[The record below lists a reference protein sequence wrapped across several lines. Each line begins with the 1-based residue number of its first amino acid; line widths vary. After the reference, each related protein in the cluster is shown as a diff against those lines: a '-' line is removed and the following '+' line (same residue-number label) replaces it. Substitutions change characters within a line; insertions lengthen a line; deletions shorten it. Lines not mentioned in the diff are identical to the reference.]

1 MFETEKQWDQKTDEQ
16 LAKLSVTNDD
26 CFYILMQ
33 RYEEKLIRYILRIV
47 KANRETAEDILQE
60 VFIKAY
66 KNLNG
71 FDESLKFSSWI
82 YRITHNEAISYWR
95 KNQKNVEFISID
107 KEDNGLLNTLTGE
120 DDTQTEALDNERKE
134 KIGELIGKL
143 PDYYREILVLRY
155 LEEKDYD
162 EISDILQKPIGTVSA
177 LIHRA
182 RKKLEVEA
190 GNMNLEDWL

>member
-1 MFETEKQWDQKTDEQ
+1 MFELDNQWDQKTDEE
-16 LAKLSVTNDD
+16 LVRLSVANDD
-26 CFYILMQ
+26 CFYMLMQ

-60 VFIKAY
+60 VFLKAY

-71 FDESLKFSSWI
+71 FDDSLKFSSWV
-82 YRITHNEAISYWR
+82 YRIAHNESISYWR
-95 KNQKNVEFISID
+95 KNQKNVDFVSID
-107 KEDNGLLNTLTGE
+107 KEENGLAKTLTGE
-120 DDTQTEALDNERKE
+120 DDTQAEALANERKE
-134 KIGELIGKL
+134 KIEELIGKL
-143 PDYYREILVLRY
+143 PDYYQEILVLRY

-182 RKKLEVEA
+182 KKKLEMEA
-190 GNMNLEDWL
+190 GNMNIQDWL